1 MVPGWRDR
9 EARNRC
15 LGDVRPLL
23 NPVPVTHLLNDS
35 RYLDQA
41 AVETHKTSSTMAWLV
56 ENNKKE
62 DNMAAPIMV
71 MPLEQFAGW
80 ENRARRPNAL

>member
-1 MVPGWRDR
+1 
-9 EARNRC
+9 
-15 LGDVRPLL
+15 
-23 NPVPVTHLLNDS
+23 
-35 RYLDQA
+35 
-41 AVETHKTSSTMAWLV
+41 MAWLV

-62 DNMAAPIMV
+62 DNMAAPITV